1 MANIQKRVQ
10 FLEAYAVV
18 SLLALGV
25 LAFFTFTQ
33 KGQKIDELTVQRLNV
48 AEKNGQLVAVIA
60 NTDRMPDPTVGGKTF
75 KAERPP
81 GMIFYN
87 GIGDECGGLVF
98 GAAIGEN
105 AREGNKYGAYA
116 GFTFDQYKQSQAI
129 GLTYND
135 HSGIR
140 EVGLKVWDRPE
151 TSQAEYIERGD
162 VIGKMPE
169 GPEKEAARKSR
180 RESGFSPTRIF
191 VGKNKERE
199 AKVTLYD
206 AKGNARINM
215 MVDTAGVPRLD
226 FLDESG
232 KVTYSLPGN
241 TKANSHR

>member
-1 MANIQKRVQ
+1 MVRPCLYERRIVMANIQKRVQ

-105 AREGNKYGAYA
+105 AREGNKYGAYG
-116 GFTFDQYKQSQAI
+116 GFTFDQYKQS
-129 GLTYND
+129 
-135 HSGIR
+135 
-140 EVGLKVWDRPE
+140 
-151 TSQAEYIERGD
+151 
-162 VIGKMPE
+162 
-169 GPEKEAARKSR
+169 
-180 RESGFSPTRIF
+180 
-191 VGKNKERE
+191 
-199 AKVTLYD
+199 
-206 AKGNARINM
+206 
-215 MVDTAGVPRLD
+215 
-226 FLDESG
+226 
-232 KVTYSLPGN
+232 
-241 TKANSHR
+241 